1 MEILIIL
8 FLTVINGVLAMAEIA
23 VVSARK
29 VRLEQAAEDGDK
41 RATRALE
48 LSADQNRFLSTV
60 QIGITLISILQGAF
74 AGATLAHPIAQL
86 LSQIPLLAPVS
97 EALGLFIV
105 VFVTTYLSLVIG
117 ELVPK
122 RLGLQNPER
131 IALLVAG
138 PMHRLATITGPFVK
152 LLSVSTDAVLRL
164 LGARQSDEPPITQAE
179 IEALIQQGIQAGVFQ
194 EDQQEM
200 VAGVFSLEGVR
211 LGALMTPRTEIEWLD
226 LDDPPPVNIQKII
239 KSHHSRFPAAHGD
252 LDRVVGIVRAKD
264 LLNTLLSGGS
274 IDLNTCAR
282 EPLFIPENA
291 TAADALELFKKSG
304 RHLALVLSEHG
315 GVEGLITLNNLVEQI
330 IGGIDMPEAVQRP
343 DGSWLLDGLS
353 PIDDVKDLFDI
364 KELPG
369 EEEGHFQTLGGFV
382 MAQLG
387 HIPSVADHFECSG
400 LRFEVLDMDGKRVD
414 KVLVVPATS
423 RDGAAAAP

>member
-48 LSADQNRFLSTV
+48 LAADQNRFLSTV

-74 AGATLAHPIAQL
+74 AGATLAHPIGLILAR
-86 LSQIPLLAPVS
+86 IPFLAPIS
-97 EALGLFIV
+97 DALALFLV
-105 VFVTTYLSLVIG
+105 VFITTYLSLVIG

-138 PMHRLATITGPFVK
+138 PMHWLARITSPFVR
-152 LLSVSTDAVLRL
+152 LLSVSTDAALRL

-179 IEALIQQGIQAGVFQ
+179 IEALIQQGIQAGVF
-194 EDQQEM
+194 EEEQQDM
-200 VAGVFSLEGVR
+200 VAGIFSLDEVR
-211 LGALMTPRTEIEWLD
+211 MGALMTPRTEIEWLD
-226 LDDPPPVNIQKII
+226 LDDPLPSNVQKII
-239 KSHHSRFPAAHGD
+239 KSPHSRFPAAHGD

-264 LLNTLLSGGS
+264 LLNTLLNGGT
-274 IDLNTCAR
+274 IDLNTCTR
-282 EPLFIPENA
+282 EPLFVPEGA

-304 RHLALVLSEHG
+304 RHMALVLSEHG
-315 GVEGLITLNNLVEQI
+315 GIEGLITLNNLIEQI
-330 IGGIDMPEAVQRP
+330 VGGIDMPEAVQRP

-353 PIDDVKDLFDI
+353 PIDDLKELFDL
-364 KELPG
+364 KDLPG
-369 EEEGHFQTLGGFV
+369 EEEGHYQTLGGFV

-387 HIPSVADHFECSG
+387 HIPSIADRFECRG

-414 KVLVVPATS
+414 KVLVVPI
-423 RDGAAAAP
+423 APPDEAGSSP